1 MSKTQEAANAA
12 RKVST
17 YEQGCAD
24 MKRIMVVALETVHD
38 NLPDGDMRA
47 GARKMLQRA
56 REINTLSYERGRG
69 GH

>member
-12 RKVST
+12 RKTNT

-24 MKRIMVVALETVHD
+24 MKRIMIVALEAVHD
-38 NLPDGDMRA
+38 SLPDGDMRA
-47 GARKMLQRA
+47 GARKLLQRA
-56 REINTLSYERGRG
+56 RELNTLSYERGRG